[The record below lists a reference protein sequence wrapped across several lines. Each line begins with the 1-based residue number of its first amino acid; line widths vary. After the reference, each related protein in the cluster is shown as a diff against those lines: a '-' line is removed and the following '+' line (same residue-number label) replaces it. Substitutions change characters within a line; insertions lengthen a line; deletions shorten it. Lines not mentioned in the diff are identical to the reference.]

1 MSSTVQEQQ
10 VGSRSLSI
18 DEQMPELY
26 LQIFAHSNEAIAIID
41 DQGRY
46 LEQNAAHRDLLGYTD
61 KQLQGKTPAIH
72 MGEETFA
79 RVAKQ
84 LVERGEYRGEMTS
97 YTRSGQPRQIELSAF
112 AVRNATGEQV

>member
-18 DEQMPELY
+18 DEQMPE
-26 LQIFAHSNEAIAIID
+26 
-41 DQGRY
+41 RY

-79 RVAKQ
+79 QVVKELIEQ
-84 LVERGEYRGEMTS
+84 GEYRGEITS
-97 YTRSGQPRQIELSAF
+97 YTRCGEARQIELSAF
-112 AVRNATGEQV
+112 AVRNAAGEQ